1 MDWWVIGLTAVGG
14 AAALGWAL
22 TLDRRRARRAAQVA
36 VSAPQRR
43 IPTLPADA
51 QPPVY
56 VTEEEARTPRADT
69 TTEDLEA
76 LSAAVAANDAVA
88 GGWADAA
95 FVTVPGAGWAV
106 VHEPL
111 VLVCTGVGSFR
122 ELLPAV
128 ELAKRSGRGLVVVA
142 PYVEDAAVRTLV
154 ANAVQGHLACVAVT
168 GADPAQAKGVAAAVG
183 ATVVPRSDLQ
193 SGWVPVAS
201 LGSCAVWVSSAKGS
215 WALETLN
222 GVPEPERSS

>member
-1 MDWWVIGLTAVGG
+1 M
-14 AAALGWAL
+14 AAG
-22 TLDRRRARRAAQVA
+22 
-36 VSAPQRR
+36 
-43 IPTLPADA
+43 
-51 QPPVY
+51 
-56 VTEEEARTPRADT
+56 
-69 TTEDLEA
+69 
-76 LSAAVAANDAVA
+76 DAVA

-95 FVTVPGAGWAV
+95 FRTVPGAGWAV

-154 ANAVQGHLACVAVT
+154 ANAVQGDFACVAVT
-168 GADPAQAKGVAAAVG
+168 GADPAEVKTVAAATR
-183 ATVVPRSDLQ
+183 ATLVPRSDLQ
-193 SGWVPVAS
+193 SGWLPVAS
-201 LGSCAVWVSSAKGS
+201 LGSCAVWVSSEKQS

-222 GVPEPERSS
+222 GEPEPERSS